1 MTDLPDQSSPD
12 QSSVE
17 PTAFAA
23 KPLNSEPCATE
34 IEASLQP
41 TSAQTASNHDTTAAH
56 TKEVI
61 AQAQLPLHPLKKM
74 LPKAMSATELKLIKP
89 IALAYLGDAVFE
101 LYVRSRLLHPPKR
114 IRNYHQQVVSRV
126 NAESQSHYVDIL
138 SPYLTDSEKDLLRR
152 GRNAT
157 TGKNR
162 RAKGQD
168 YQKATGL
175 EALVGFLYLSDL
187 PRLLELLSHL
197 EISDQALDKQPTKTE
212 T

>member
-1 MTDLPDQSSPD
+1 MINPKSESSAD
-12 QSSVE
+12 SS
-17 PTAFAA
+17 FHQLG
-23 KPLNSEPCATE
+23 K
-34 IEASLQP
+34 
-41 TSAQTASNHDTTAAH
+41 H
-56 TKEVI
+56 
-61 AQAQLPLHPLKKM
+61 LPLHTPEQ
-74 LPKAMSATELKLIKP
+74 ASLIKP

-114 IRNYHQQVVSRV
+114 IRDYHKQVVSKV
-126 NAESQSHYVDIL
+126 NAESQASYVDRL
-138 SPYLTDSEKDLLRR
+138 TDYLTETEKDILRR

-175 EALVGFLYLSDL
+175 EALIGFLYISDP

-197 EISDQALDKQPTKTE
+197 KVNDGLQSE
-212 T
+212 TSV